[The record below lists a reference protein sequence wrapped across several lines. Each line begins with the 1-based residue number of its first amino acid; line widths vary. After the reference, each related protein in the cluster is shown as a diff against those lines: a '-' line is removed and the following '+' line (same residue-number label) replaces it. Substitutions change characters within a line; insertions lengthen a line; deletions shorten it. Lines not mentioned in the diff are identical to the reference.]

1 MKKYKP
7 DDKFKR
13 YFEKHISVIDRIH
26 EYGYK
31 AYFIGGCVRDAV
43 MDRTPADFDI
53 ASDAEPD
60 EIKKM
65 FANVKETG
73 IAFGTVTVKTDNSS
87 YEITTFRKE
96 SGYSDNRK
104 PDIVTF
110 SKSLYDDV
118 KRRDFTINTLA
129 YDKNHIFDYFNS
141 YDDIKSKVIKTVGS
155 PERRFTEDALRILR
169 AVRFACTL
177 DFNIDSKTLD
187 NIIKYSYLLKSI
199 SKERIYSEL
208 SKIISKS
215 RSLKILFDTGIAYQ
229 IFIYPQY
236 INQGFLKEGSFEC
249 RLTHLFYHYPDLHMI
264 IEELKNLKTDNK
276 TADTLLEVLK
286 YIDNDTD
293 ESSIRK
299 LLTLISKSSISI
311 ILEFKEQSRVVLDK
325 VISEGYITKA
335 NELAISG
342 HDIMAMGYS
351 RNSIKEIKNFLLNK
365 VIYDISLNT
374 KEKLEDIIKHTYN
387 IPIVKQ

>member
-65 FANVKETG
+65 FDKVKETG

-155 PERRFTEDALRILR
+155 PERRFT
-169 AVRFACTL
+169 
-177 DFNIDSKTLD
+177 
-187 NIIKYSYLLKSI
+187 
-199 SKERIYSEL
+199 
-208 SKIISKS
+208 
-215 RSLKILFDTGIAYQ
+215 
-229 IFIYPQY
+229 
-236 INQGFLKEGSFEC
+236 
-249 RLTHLFYHYPDLHMI
+249 
-264 IEELKNLKTDNK
+264 
-276 TADTLLEVLK
+276 
-286 YIDNDTD
+286 
-293 ESSIRK
+293 
-299 LLTLISKSSISI
+299 
-311 ILEFKEQSRVVLDK
+311 
-325 VISEGYITKA
+325 
-335 NELAISG
+335 
-342 HDIMAMGYS
+342 
-351 RNSIKEIKNFLLNK
+351 
-365 VIYDISLNT
+365 
-374 KEKLEDIIKHTYN
+374 
-387 IPIVKQ
+387 

>member
-1 MKKYKP
+1 LKKYKP

-65 FANVKETG
+65 FDKVKETG

-208 SKIISKS
+208 SKIINKS
-215 RSLKILFDTGIAYQ
+215 SSLKILFDTGIAYQ

-249 RLTHLFYHYPDLHMI
+249 RLTDLFYHYPDLHMI

-311 ILEFKEQSRVVLDK
+311 ILEFKEQSRLF
-325 VISEGYITKA
+325 
-335 NELAISG
+335 
-342 HDIMAMGYS
+342 
-351 RNSIKEIKNFLLNK
+351 R
-365 VIYDISLNT
+365 
-374 KEKLEDIIKHTYN
+374 
-387 IPIVKQ
+387 